1 MEFCY
6 AVLNKVSRSFALVIQ
21 QLPESLKDCICIF
34 YLVLRGLD
42 SVEDDQDV
50 PNEVKLPLLR
60 VFDEKLEVDGYSL
73 ENVGDTPDYKY
84 LMSQFGKVKRVHRPL
99 VSFHFLLSLC

>member
-1 MEFCY
+1 MRLTLLRLTPWVCAGALKDLPKDISDSDFCY

-21 QLPESLKDCICIF
+21 QLPEVLKDCICIF

-50 PNEVKLPLLR
+50 RARGGRLSCPTAMC
-60 VFDEKLEVDGYSL
+60 SL
-73 ENVGDTPDYKY
+73 
-84 LMSQFGKVKRVHRPL
+84 SH
-99 VSFHFLLSLC
+99 